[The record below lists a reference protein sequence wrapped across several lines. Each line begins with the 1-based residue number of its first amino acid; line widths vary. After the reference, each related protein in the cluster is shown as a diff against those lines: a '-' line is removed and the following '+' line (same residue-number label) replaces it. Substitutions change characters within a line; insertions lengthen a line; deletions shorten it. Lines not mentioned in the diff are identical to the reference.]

1 MVRRCKKIQS
11 LLLLFAMTFSLL
23 GCSPDRLLPTVKGSG
38 FARSEHASLPHSIEN
53 ITYFKPV
60 TPKELAP
67 YLPTKMKSVNQL
79 INTTLL
85 PFPTNKESAYLV
97 TFQLEQEQ
105 ELFQQVQLTYAQ
117 ERDATVN
124 EENEFV
130 ILRMTEMKEDPFANI
145 DIDKTNQHSS
155 QSVDII
161 GNEVRIER
169 TQNGVPLF
177 QHIKTT
183 SGSLVYSYYD
193 WDETTLSIH
202 LHNTVADEIVFYHQ
216 GILYQ
221 LAYSINENKRNEKIH
236 QQMIQV
242 AKTLVD
248 NA

>member
-1 MVRRCKKIQS
+1 MVRQCKKILS
-11 LLLLFAMTFSLL
+11 LLLLFTMTFSLL
-23 GCSPDRLLPTVKGSG
+23 GCSPDPLLPTVKGSG
-38 FARSEHASLPHSIEN
+38 FAKSEHVSLPHSIEN
-53 ITYFKPV
+53 ITYYKPV

-67 YLPTKMKSVNQL
+67 YLPTKKKSVNQL

-85 PFPTNKESAYLV
+85 PFPISKESAYLI
-97 TFQLEQEQ
+97 TFQQEHEQ

-117 ERDATVN
+117 EKDAAVN

-145 DIDKTNQHSS
+145 DKTNQHAS

-161 GNEVRIER
+161 GNEIRIER

-193 WDETTLSIH
+193 WDETTLSVH

-236 QQMIQV
+236 HQMIQI
-242 AKTLVD
+242 AKTVVD

>member
-193 WDETTLSIH
+193 WDETTLSVH

-242 AKTLVD
+242 AKTIVD

>member
-1 MVRRCKKIQS
+1 
-11 LLLLFAMTFSLL
+11 MTFSLL

-193 WDETTLSIH
+193 WDETTLSVH

-242 AKTLVD
+242 AKTIVD